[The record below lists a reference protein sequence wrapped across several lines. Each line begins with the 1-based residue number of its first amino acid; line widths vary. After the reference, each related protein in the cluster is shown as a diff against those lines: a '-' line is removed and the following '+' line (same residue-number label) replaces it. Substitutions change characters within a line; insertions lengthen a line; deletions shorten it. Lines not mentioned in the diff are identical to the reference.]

1 MFTHLS
7 NYFQAVLQERQNGPI
22 KRYHIRYWLLSN
34 MSYPL
39 GEEVIDSL
47 DLRVNISGLDPWRWY
62 AVEVFAENEGGEGTH
77 SNYVTVRTLP
87 AGTYSNKVN
96 KKRRWNIYVLIA
108 SASSRCL
115 DELAHMCSLA
125 RAFTSRKH

>member
-1 MFTHLS
+1 
-7 NYFQAVLQERQNGPI
+7 
-22 KRYHIRYWLLSN
+22 

-87 AGTYSNKVN
+87 AGTFSNTVN
-96 KKRRWNIYVLIA
+96 KKRKWNILVLIFQRTA
-108 SASSRCL
+108 KAQVSLHIRAVLPEPSH
-115 DELAHMCSLA
+115 LANSKYTA
-125 RAFTSRKH
+125 QNI